1 MRVVFVHPSYPNQFS
16 RIAEGLAAT
25 AGWDCACLV
34 REEFTEA
41 VRRDEPTIAY
51 YGYREAPSALSGN
64 YYSQSLEEGIRCGK
78 SVVEALAH
86 IKAGAGL
93 DVVVGHA
100 SFGTTFFARQLLEVP
115 VVTYVELP
123 GYFPVFARQ
132 EFPAQY
138 PQTLMDVSLRALILS
153 SVLQSDICV
162 VPSNH
167 AKRLFPREL
176 QAKVKVQAE
185 GFVVP
190 PLAADK
196 RALRR
201 QLAIDETAPV
211 IGFAGR
217 TLEAVRGFD
226 VFCQVAKEILAA
238 RPEVRFL
245 VIGNAETIYGNET
258 AYLGGKSF
266 KQHVLENQFL
276 DERAFRFEPFLPYEQ
291 FVTYLQTMDLILFP
305 LFEGAANWAL
315 FDAMAAGVPVLA
327 SDRCFIPEVVTHG
340 RDGLLFAPNDVAG
353 FSRSALAL
361 IDEPSR
367 RACLGKKAREKIARQ
382 FSLDKAVSGY
392 RSIIEAAVRHNRLGN
407 RLLANR

>member
-138 PQTLMDVSLRALILS
+138 PQALMDVSLRALILS
-153 SVLQSDICV
+153 SVLQV
-162 VPSNH
+162 
-167 AKRLFPREL
+167 RY
-176 QAKVKVQAE
+176 
-185 GFVVP
+185 
-190 PLAADK
+190 
-196 RALRR
+196 LRR
-201 QLAIDETAPV
+201 AFQPCEATVPARTASQSES
-211 IGFAGR
+211 AGGR
-217 TLEAVRGFD
+217 ICRAASRRG
-226 VFCQVAKEILAA
+226 QA
-238 RPEVRFL
+238 RAPAS
-245 VIGNAETIYGNET
+245 IGN
-258 AYLGGKSF
+258 
-266 KQHVLENQFL
+266 
-276 DERAFRFEPFLPYEQ
+276 R
-291 FVTYLQTMDLILFP
+291 
-305 LFEGAANWAL
+305 
-315 FDAMAAGVPVLA
+315 
-327 SDRCFIPEVVTHG
+327 
-340 RDGLLFAPNDVAG
+340 
-353 FSRSALAL
+353 
-361 IDEPSR
+361 
-367 RACLGKKAREKIARQ
+367 
-382 FSLDKAVSGY
+382 
-392 RSIIEAAVRHNRLGN
+392 
-407 RLLANR
+407 